1 MAIGLQAA
9 LIVVGIPALLIL
21 VALSTEVAR
30 SRPGAAAE
38 AATMRLD
45 FILVVLLWG
54 ALTAIGEALVITTDL
69 NPPASS
75 DKGEKIKEAFDVLLI
90 MAVPVFTMVIAVL
103 VYGVIRRRSGEEPE
117 DGPPIQ
123 GRGAFPIAWVV
134 VTAALT
140 VVLMV
145 YPGLIGIR
153 HITDNP
159 EPDIVLDVH
168 GIQWTWLVGYPDQGL
183 ENQREVVL
191 PVDKTV
197 RFDITSGDVLHSFW
211 VPAFL
216 TKIDAVP
223 GLTTS
228 FTLKPT
234 RTGEFAS
241 DPLFRLQCA
250 ELCGDS
256 HAIMRISV
264 RVVSES
270 EFESWVQERRR
281 AAAAAPNPTATGATR
296 E

>member
-1 MAIGLQAA
+1 MPIGLQAA
-9 LIVVGIPALLIL
+9 LIVVGIPALLML

-30 SRPGAAAE
+30 ARPRTAAQS
-38 AATMRLD
+38 ATMRLD

-145 YPGLIGIR
+145 YPGLIGIK

-159 EPDIVLDVH
+159 EPDIVLDIH

-281 AAAAAPNPTATGATR
+281 AAATGPNPTAAGATR

>member
-145 YPGLIGIR
+145 YPGLVGIK